1 MVGMSQKKG
10 AKGGI
15 PKVAEPQQN
24 PTGWKNP
31 DRKSWAEAKKKGG
44 LAWPGA

>member
-1 MVGMSQKKG
+1 MSQKRG

-15 PKVAEPQQN
+15 PKATEQQL
-24 PTGWKNP
+24 GWKNP

>member
-1 MVGMSQKKG
+1 MSQKRG

-15 PKVAEPQQN
+15 PRVVVEQHN
-24 PTGWKNP
+24 PTGWNNP
-31 DRKSWAEAKKKGG
+31 DRKLWAEAKKKGG